1 MLLLWANAHT
11 RILNHSPQ
19 LALFALVTHT
29 RHDCSFVLIKLHRI
43 LDDVVKNLFVE
54 LVLDHESNW
63 DT

>member
-1 MLLLWANAHT
+1 MLLLWADTHT
-11 RILNHSPQ
+11 RVFNHSPQ

-29 RHDCSFVLIKLHRI
+29 CHDCSFVFVELNCVLN
-43 LDDVVKNLFVE
+43 DVVKNLFVE